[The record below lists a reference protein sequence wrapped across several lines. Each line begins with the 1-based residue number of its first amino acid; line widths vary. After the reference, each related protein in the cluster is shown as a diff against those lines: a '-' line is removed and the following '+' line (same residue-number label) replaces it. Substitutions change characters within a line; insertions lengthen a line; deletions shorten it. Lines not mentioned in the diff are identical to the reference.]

1 MQGLVC
7 PELQAVPGSIQE
19 FLTEYRFDSPTDEE
33 NCGSGITPLMI
44 AVLSGNSFVVNELIT
59 QHKVNVN
66 ACTKHK
72 IPELGALKGA
82 TAMHFVGYCPREET
96 YTVVTALL
104 AAGADVNAATAEGV
118 PVLMA
123 SAVFLN
129 EIAVDSIIKA
139 SSAHL
144 NIEKSLPLNHASILN
159 VACYQTTTEIVEI
172 LLKAGA
178 DRAHVNDHGGCPIFD
193 TVQNH
198 SGSPPMLE
206 LLFAPPPNQARSVI
220 DVNRQ
225 AKPRTTK
232 WMMIDILFRA
242 IVRSGISNS
251 GLALDV
257 AHSEGSTVSD
267 CNGIL
272 RTSRFLAFGVAIL
285 ILHVAPGAAPR
296 RCER

>member
-1 MQGLVC
+1 MIWNLLLKRREYHLGFEEIVRYRMWTAISRNIMQGLVC

-82 TAMHFVGYCPREET
+82 TAMHFVGHCPREET

-144 NIEKSLPLNHASILN
+144 NIEKSLPLNHASIL
-159 VACYQTTTEIVEI
+159 
-172 LLKAGA
+172 
-178 DRAHVNDHGGCPIFD
+178 RR
-193 TVQNH
+193 
-198 SGSPPMLE
+198 ML
-206 LLFAPPPNQARSVI
+206 P
-220 DVNRQ
+220 DY
-225 AKPRTTK
+225 
-232 WMMIDILFRA
+232 D
-242 IVRSGISNS
+242 
-251 GLALDV
+251 
-257 AHSEGSTVSD
+257 
-267 CNGIL
+267 
-272 RTSRFLAFGVAIL
+272 
-285 ILHVAPGAAPR
+285 
-296 RCER
+296 